1 MIGKCLRM
9 TVFWVLTVVVLVACS
24 AQSEPTATFDPENQ
38 KEYGVNGIYLGQNVK
53 EAMDILKP
61 TKADF
66 MDMVTRQSY
75 TVEQMAQGA
84 GDAVMG
90 MLLVDQTQMMIKVHK
105 GELTSIM
112 LGGVPREDAQKFKT
126 YRGLAMFDSA
136 RQLEKLYGK
145 GKDEQEVVYE
155 GSKYIANFG
164 LVNNQVAWFRFD
176 RKSSS

>member
-1 MIGKCLRM
+1 MKWKYLRM
-9 TVFWVLTVVVLVACS
+9 TAFWVMAVAVLVACS
-24 AQSEPTATFDPENQ
+24 AQSGTADPFDPENQ
-38 KEYGVNGIYLGQNVK
+38 KEYGVNGIYLGQNIK

-90 MLLVDQTQMMIKVHK
+90 MLLVDQAQMMLKVHK
-105 GELTSIM
+105 GEVTSIM
-112 LGGVPREDAQKFKT
+112 LAGVPGEDAQKFKT

-136 RQLEKLYGK
+136 EQLEKLYGK
-145 GKDEQEVVYE
+145 GKGGQEVVYE

-164 LVNNQVAWFRFD
+164 LADNKVAWFRFD
-176 RKSSS
+176 RKSS

>member
-1 MIGKCLRM
+1 MMWKCLRM
-9 TVFWVLTVVVLVACS
+9 TAFWVLTTVVLVACS
-24 AQSEPTATFDPENQ
+24 AQSGPTATFDPENQ
-38 KEYGVNGIYLGQNVK
+38 KEYGVNGIYLGQNIK

-75 TVEQMAQGA
+75 SVEQMAQGE
-84 GDAVMG
+84 GEAVMG
-90 MLLVDQTQMMIKVHK
+90 MLLVGQSQMMIKVHK

-126 YRGLAMFDSA
+126 YRGLTMFDSA

-145 GKDEQEVVYE
+145 GVDEQEVVYE
-155 GSKYIANFG
+155 GSKYTAHFG
-164 LVNNQVAWFRFD
+164 FVDNQVAWFRFD
-176 RKSSS
+176 RKSS

>member
-1 MIGKCLRM
+1 MMWKYLRM
-9 TVFWVLTVVVLVACS
+9 TAFWVLTVAVLAACS

-38 KEYGVNGIYLGQNVK
+38 KEYGVNGIYLGQNIK
-53 EAMDILKP
+53 EAMDMLKP

-75 TVEQMAQGA
+75 TVEQMAQGT

-90 MLLVDQTQMMIKVHK
+90 MLLVDQAQMMIKVHK

-136 RQLEKLYGK
+136 EQLEKLYGK
-145 GKDEQEVVYE
+145 GKGEQEVVYE
-155 GSKYIANFG
+155 GSKYTANFG
-164 LVNNQVAWFRFD
+164 LVDNQVAWFRFD
-176 RKSSS
+176 RKAS

>member
-1 MIGKCLRM
+1 MMWKYLRM
-9 TVFWVLTVVVLVACS
+9 SAIWVLTVVFLAACS
-24 AQSEPTATFDPENQ
+24 TQSELTATFDPENQ
-38 KEYGVNGIYLGQNVK
+38 KEYGVNGIYLGQNIK
-53 EAMDILKP
+53 EAMEILKP

-75 TVEQMAQGA
+75 TVEQMSQGA

-90 MLLVDQTQMMIKVHK
+90 MLLVDQTQVMLKVHK

-136 RQLEKLYGK
+136 EQLEKLYGK
-145 GKDEQEVVYE
+145 GKGEQEVIYE
-155 GSKYIANFG
+155 GSKYTANFG
-164 LVNNQVAWFRFD
+164 LVDNQVAWFRFD
-176 RKSSS
+176 RKSL

>member
-1 MIGKCLRM
+1 MMWKCLRM
-9 TVFWVLTVVVLVACS
+9 TAVWVLTVVVLAACS
-24 AQSEPTATFDPENQ
+24 AQSEPTATFDSENQ
-38 KEYGVNGIYLGQNVK
+38 KEYGVNGMYLGQNIK

-75 TVEQMAQGA
+75 TVEQMSQGA

-112 LGGVPREDAQKFKT
+112 LGGVPREDGQKFKT

-136 RQLEKLYGK
+136 EQLEKLYGK
-145 GKDEQEVVYE
+145 GKGEPEVVFE
-155 GSKYIANFG
+155 GSKYTANFG
-164 LVNNQVAWFRFD
+164 LVDNQVAWFRFD
-176 RKSSS
+176 RKSS